1 MGCARRFSSLRV
13 ASPHGVP
20 NNRHMTKRL
29 SNTGK
34 AAIAGAIGSAAVAAA
49 LLYVNKRKD
58 KKNTPTQPGTIPSG
72 EPPETD

>member
-1 MGCARRFSSLRV
+1 
-13 ASPHGVP
+13 
-20 NNRHMTKRL
+20 MTKRI

-49 LLYVNKRKD
+49 LLYVNRRKD